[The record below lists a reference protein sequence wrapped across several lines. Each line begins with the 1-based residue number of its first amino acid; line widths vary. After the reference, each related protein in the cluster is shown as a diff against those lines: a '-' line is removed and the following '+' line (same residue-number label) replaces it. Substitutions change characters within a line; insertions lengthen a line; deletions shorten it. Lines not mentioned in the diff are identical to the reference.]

1 MSNNTDIPMT
11 EQERI
16 QKLELELAKTQAELV
31 NAHAE
36 LSDAHA
42 EIDGLHADV
51 EHFASLDITFA
62 KIADALEH
70 AEDLRK
76 VVYAW
81 IVGQQLSDA
90 DRRRLVGS
98 GVRRYGFIDKMSDLM
113 TVHTEFVPSFLDVE
127 KFKKR
132 MRMLEEVRNINS
144 LIAQITRANGDV
156 LLLLG
161 DEAFREA
168 MIFYG
173 SVRDASLRRVQGAR
187 ELFRI
192 MQQFYR
198 RQKSHGDEP
207 TESEVERDVRAL
219 LHNKK
224 EGEIIIRN
232 EKAHSEGGEHLV
244 IDHTH
249 SHHDALQHSKE
260 GETN

>member
-1 MSNNTDIPMT
+1 MKSNIDTPMT

-16 QKLELELAKTQAELV
+16 LNLERELAKTQADLAT
-31 NAHAE
+31 AHAE
-36 LSDAHA
+36 LNDAHA

-51 EHFASLDITFA
+51 DHFASLDMSFVRLEA
-62 KIADALEH
+62 ALEH

-76 VVYAW
+76 EVYSW

-132 MRMLEEVRNINS
+132 LRMLEEVRNINS
-144 LIAQITRANGDV
+144 YLAQITRANTDV

-161 DEAFREA
+161 DESFREA
-168 MIFYG
+168 MMFYG
-173 SVRDASLRRVQGAR
+173 SVRDASFRRVQGAR
-187 ELFRI
+187 ELFHI

-198 RQKSHGDEP
+198 RQKPTSEEP

-224 EGEIIIRN
+224 DGEIIIKN
-232 EKAHSEGGEHLV
+232 EKSHAEGGSHVV

-249 SHHDALQHSKE
+249 KHDDAFQHSQE
-260 GETN
+260 SNH